1 MTSMESLKSEKVIE
15 LVRDYGGYVLTSA
28 KGLYREPEHYG
39 PLRMIGAL
47 ERTLLLLKELGIE
60 DEEMEDALSVV
71 RKEGWRALSDPSG
84 YEKALDQ
91 SIHQLVDI
99 TVNNK
104 E

>member
-1 MTSMESLKSEKVIE
+1 MTSTESIKSEKVLE
-15 LVRDYGGYVLTSA
+15 LVRDYAGYVLTSA
-28 KGLYREPEHYG
+28 KGLYCEPAHYG
-39 PLRMIGAL
+39 PLRMVGAL

-60 DEEMEDALSVV
+60 DKEIEEALSIV

-91 SIHQLVDI
+91 SIHELVDI
-99 TVNNK
+99 TVKNK